1 MDTPEPPDQPPPPY
15 MSPKLREKLEE
26 SERRSGRDSS
36 HEQLPSWMGPAILAL
51 LGVAIVLVGIGVMR
65 SNAEKKR
72 LAVIAHADSLRA
84 ARSADSLAVIQR
96 DSLRAD
102 SIRIAALPKPSP
114 KPTPRPT
121 ASASKPSSGAGA
133 ATAATAAPPPPQ
145 KKYGLIVGEFM
156 DEARA
161 NEVKDQVTASTSL
174 PGRVIAVD
182 GGNAFRVIIGS
193 FDGKAAAD
201 KAAGDL
207 SGKGLVSEARVTPL
221 PK

>member
-1 MDTPEPPDQPPPPY
+1 METPEPPDQPPPPY

-26 SERRSGRDSS
+26 SSRRGGRDSS
-36 HEQLPSWMGPAILAL
+36 HEQMPSWMGPAILAL
-51 LGVAIVLVGIGVMR
+51 LGVAVVVVGIGVMR

-114 KPTPRPT
+114 KPTPPP
-121 ASASKPSSGAGA
+121 ASASKPASGAGT
-133 ATAATAAPPPPQ
+133 ATAAAPPPPQ

-174 PGRVIAVD
+174 PGRVISVD
-182 GGNAFRVIIGS
+182 NGNAFRVIIGS
-193 FDGKAAAD
+193 FDGRAAAD

-207 SGKGLVSEARVTPL
+207 SGKGLVTEARVTPL